1 MLRSSRSKE
10 GRTPVL
16 KMLAG
21 AGKASGLLAASLS
34 AAALSTAQAADGR
47 VDVVA
52 PWEVGSI
59 EPTQSGHIF
68 GRMEVGETLVDVALD
83 GELIAGL
90 ATDWQVDDSGLEWRF
105 RLRQGVEFHDG
116 SPMTPETV
124 AQSLERTLGE
134 PGVLSQANISQ
145 VAVDEDELVL
155 TLDAPY
161 GALPALLS
169 HYSTQI
175 LAPSAYDQ
183 DGRVVAYVATGPYQV
198 ATVETPQRLTTTRFE
213 AYWGE
218 PPSIAE
224 ASYLAAPRGETR
236 SLMAQSGDADIVL
249 TLDAASQARLSRAP
263 NVEVMAVPIPRT
275 VLLKLNAARS
285 GLDSPEVRRAVSMA
299 IQREGIARGILRS
312 DDAMA
317 NQMMPPGVAGWHLD
331 GLAPLTQDLDEARR
345 LLAEDGWTPGQDGV
359 LTRDGERLALTL
371 TTFSDRPE
379 LPLIAT
385 ALQAQ
390 LAEVGIEVTVD
401 VANSSEIPS
410 RHHDGSLDM
419 GLMARNFGLVP
430 DPLPI
435 MLQDYSS
442 GQVGGDWG
450 AMNWSSRTL
459 DELLGEMQAAT
470 DGATREALAGQAAE
484 VLHREL
490 PVIPIA
496 WYVQTAAVNAALEGF
511 ELDPFDRSYRISE
524 LEWAQ

>member
-1 MLRSSRSKE
+1 
-10 GRTPVL
+10 
-16 KMLAG
+16 
-21 AGKASGLLAASLS
+21 
-34 AAALSTAQAADGR
+34 
-47 VDVVA
+47 
-52 PWEVGSI
+52 
-59 EPTQSGHIF
+59 
-68 GRMEVGETLVDVALD
+68 
-83 GELIAGL
+83 
-90 ATDWQVDDSGLEWRF
+90 
-105 RLRQGVEFHDG
+105 
-116 SPMTPETV
+116 
-124 AQSLERTLGE
+124 
-134 PGVLSQANISQ
+134 
-145 VAVDEDELVL
+145 
-155 TLDAPY
+155 
-161 GALPALLS
+161 
-169 HYSTQI
+169 
-175 LAPSAYDQ
+175 
-183 DGRVVAYVATGPYQV
+183 
-198 ATVETPQRLTTTRFE
+198 
-213 AYWGE
+213 
-218 PPSIAE
+218 
-224 ASYLAAPRGETR
+224 
-236 SLMAQSGDADIVL
+236 
-249 TLDAASQARLSRAP
+249 
-263 NVEVMAVPIPRT
+263 
-275 VLLKLNAARS
+275 
-285 GLDSPEVRRAVSMA
+285 
-299 IQREGIARGILRS
+299 
-312 DDAMA
+312 MA